1 MRLKKLTKLIV
12 STTIL
17 TSMFG
22 STFASAATISQ
33 SSDSST
39 VEADENVLKIDV
51 DDNGDLTYTLPKSY
65 TSSELQEMEDRPFT
79 WDNANVYFV
88 MTDRFYNG
96 DKSNDHSY
104 ERSTTEKDAANY
116 ENRQGTFHGGD
127 LKGMTEKIEAG
138 YFDDLGVNAIWV
150 TAPYEQIHGALCGTG
165 FKHYAYHGY
174 YALDFSNMDA
184 NMGTEQ
190 DLENFIDT
198 AHSHGIRV
206 IFDIVMNH
214 AGYADAYTANEYGFG
229 KLASNW
235 QEIYYNWSESQYK
248 WYNDYVGEASSNGS
262 QGMMDPNGD
271 WSTNWWGPSWI
282 RAIGSRF
289 NGYTGSES
297 DGDLTICTSGLP
309 DFKTETTND
318 PGLPGI
324 LKVKWQK
331 EGRYDKEMAE
341 LNNFFSTS
349 GRQKNVANYIVKWL
363 TDWVREYGVDGFRCD
378 TAKHVELS
386 NWNTL
391 KEESVKALK
400 EWRQNNPD
408 KPGAQWTDD
417 FWMTGEAWGHG
428 VGKDGYYTSGGFD
441 SMINFSYQGNE
452 NKSGASLESLY
463 SDYANK
469 INNDPSFN
477 VLSYISSHDKGLG
490 ARSASAGT
498 ALLLTPGGV
507 QTYYGDETGRDSAGV
522 SGEQGWRSQMNW
534 NNIKT
539 DILSNWQKVGQ
550 FRRDHSAVG
559 AGAHKQLGTSP
570 YTFSRTYT
578 NASKGIDDKVVI
590 SLPNAAGTYSVP
602 VTGVFNDGDTVRD
615 AYSEQEYV
623 VSGGA
628 VSVTCDSNGVILLE
642 STGISKPTVGAN
654 PGSKNIYEAT
664 EVTLSSSKTVTGYY
678 SLNGGAKKAFTNGDK
693 ITVGAGLSI
702 GETATLVVSGTSSD
716 GEEVETKTYVY
727 TMAEKPSNNILIKAK
742 SSKWTTAPNIYV
754 YTSDSSETQ
763 LTGAWPGQA
772 MTLGS
777 DGYYTF
783 EYEPNSEDEN
793 YSVRVIFN
801 GSWGQDPGAQQP
813 GYEVKGAMQYDNG
826 TWTTIEPEV
835 TTGSVTV
842 KYVDEATNEVLDS
855 KVLTGKVG
863 TSYTTSPITIDGY
876 TLSSTPSNATGT
888 FAKTAT
894 TVTYYYIA
902 DEEPPVDKAPVV
914 NSFIADKDNQVVG
927 SNVTLTAN
935 ATGSG
940 TLQYKF
946 IVQDA
951 KGNWTK
957 IKDYS
962 TSNTAIWT
970 TSSVGENT
978 LYVDVKDISNG
989 KVTREKLSYTVK
1001 AQTVVAPIVTSFTAD
1016 KENQIV
1022 GTKVVLTANATGN
1035 GTLQYK
1041 FIVKD
1046 AKGNWTKIQDYST
1059 SNTAVWT
1066 TALAGN
1072 NTLYVDVKDSNGK
1085 VTRKELAYTVKAKP
1099 VAPTVNSF
1107 ITDKQSPQ
1115 PTGTTV
1121 ILKANATG
1129 SSKLQ
1134 YKFLI
1139 KDSKGNW
1146 YVIQNYSTSN
1156 TAVWKTGA
1164 TGDKTL
1170 YVDVK
1175 DTESGLVTRKQMSY
1189 TVGNVSSVN
1198 IGTISSNVQSPQNL
1212 GTAIAFNTEATGTG
1226 ELQYKY
1232 SVSNGTTWTTIR
1244 DYESSAIALWIP
1256 TEVGSYTVKVEVK
1269 DSTGTVESKTLSYVI
1284 K

>member
-1 MRLKKLTKLIV
+1 MKFKKLMKLIV
-12 STTIL
+12 STTVL

-22 STFASAATISQ
+22 STFVSAATIP
-33 SSDSST
+33 SSIGST
-39 VEADENVLKIDV
+39 ALDDENVLKIDV
-51 DDNGDLTYTLPKSY
+51 DDNGDLTYTLPKGH
-65 TSSELQEMEDRPFT
+65 TSSNLQEMEDRPFT

-104 ERSTTEKDAANY
+104 ERSTTEKDASNY

-127 LKGMTEKIEAG
+127 LKGMTQKIEAG
-138 YFDDLGVNAIWV
+138 YFDDLGVNAIWI

-184 NMGTEQ
+184 NMGTEE

-206 IFDIVMNH
+206 VFDIVMNH

-229 KLASNW
+229 KLSSNW
-235 QEIYYNWSESQYK
+235 KDIYYNWSESQYQ
-248 WYNDYVGEASSNGS
+248 WYNDYSEEAASKGS
-262 QGMMDPNGD
+262 QGMMVPNGD
-271 WSTNWWGPSWI
+271 WVTNWWGPSWI
-282 RAIGSRF
+282 RALGNRL
-289 NGYTGSES
+289 NGYEGIE
-297 DGDLTICTSGLP
+297 DAGGDLTMCSKGLP

-324 LKVKWQK
+324 LKVKWQR

-349 GRQKNVANYIVKWL
+349 GRQKKVANYIVKWL

-378 TAKHVELS
+378 TAKHVELE
-386 NWNTL
+386 NWKTL

-408 KPGAQWTDD
+408 KPGANWTDD

-428 VGKDGYYTSGGFD
+428 VDKDGYYTSGGFD

-452 NKSGASLESLY
+452 NKSGAALESLY

-469 INNDPSFN
+469 INNDPNFN

-507 QTYYGDETGRDSAGV
+507 QTYYGDESGRTTAGFN
-522 SGEQGWRSQMNW
+522 GEQGWRSQMNW
-534 NNIKT
+534 GSMNNA
-539 DILSNWQKVGQ
+539 ILSNWQKVGQ
-550 FRRDHSAVG
+550 FRRDHSAIG

-578 NASKGIDDKVVI
+578 NAAKGIDDKVVV
-590 SLPNAAGTYSVP
+590 SLPNAAGTYNVP
-602 VTGVFNDGDTVRD
+602 VTGVFNDGDTIRD
-615 AYSEQEYV
+615 AYSGQEYV

-642 STGISKPTVGAN
+642 STGVSKPTVGAN

-693 ITVGAGLSI
+693 ITVGSGLSI
-702 GETATLVVSGTSSD
+702 GESDTLVVSGTSSD
-716 GEEVETKTYVY
+716 GETVETKTYIY

-742 SSKWTTAPNIYV
+742 SSKWTSAPNIYV
-754 YTSDSSETQ
+754 YTNDSAETQ

-777 DGYYTF
+777 DGYYTY
-783 EYEPNSEDEN
+783 EYEPDSDDEDF
-793 YSVRVIFN
+793 SVRVIFN
-801 GSWGQDPGAQQP
+801 GAWGQDPGAQQP
-813 GYEVKGAMQYDNG
+813 GYVVQGAMKYDNG

-842 KYVDEATNEVLDS
+842 KYVDEATNKVLS
-855 KVLTGKVG
+855 TRTLTGKVG
-863 TSYTTSPITIDGY
+863 DEYSTSPIEIDGY
-876 TLSSTPSNATGT
+876 TLSSTPSNARGT
-888 FAKTAT
+888 FAKTAI
-894 TVTYYYIA
+894 TVTYYYTA
-902 DEEPPVDKAPVV
+902 NEEPAPVINSFKADKASPQ
-914 NSFIADKDNQVVG
+914 ATGTK
-927 SNVTLTAN
+927 VTLTAN
-935 ATGSG
+935 ATGTG
-940 TLQYKF
+940 ALQYKF
-946 IVQDA
+946 LVKDT
-951 KGNWTK
+951 KGNWYT
-957 IKDYS
+957 IRDYASSNS
-962 TSNTAIWT
+962 TVWT
-970 TSSVGENT
+970 TGSTGSKT

-989 KVTREKLSYTVK
+989 KVTRKELEYNVIEKEVI
-1001 AQTVVAPIVTSFTAD
+1001 APVINSFTAD
-1016 KENQIV
+1016 KKSPQV
-1022 GTKVVLTANATGN
+1022 TGTKVILTANATGT

-1041 FIVKD
+1041 FIIKD
-1046 AKGNWTKIQDYST
+1046 SKNNWYVIQDYST
-1059 SNTAVWT
+1059 SNTAVWNT
-1066 TALAGN
+1066 GAIGDK
-1072 NTLYVDVKDSNGK
+1072 TLYVDVKDTSNGK

-1099 VAPTVNSF
+1099 TAPTVTSF
-1107 ITDKQSPQ
+1107 TTDKQSPQ

-1129 SSKLQ
+1129 TSKLQ

-1164 TGDKTL
+1164 TGDKKL

-1175 DTESGLVTRKQMSY
+1175 DTESGLVTRKEMSY
-1189 TVGNVSSVN
+1189 TVGNASSVK
-1198 IGTISSNVQSPQNL
+1198 IGTISSNVQSPQSL
-1212 GTAIAFNTEATGTG
+1212 GTVIAFNTEATGTG
-1226 ELQYKY
+1226 SLEYKY
-1232 SVSNGTTWTTIR
+1232 SVSNGSTWTTIR
-1244 DYESSAIALWIP
+1244 DYESNSIALWIP
-1256 TEVGSYTVKVEVK
+1256 TKAGSYTVKVEVK